1 MQTYISAQKEVN
13 IPWTTEF
20 NSLLPWRPL
29 PKGLLL
35 LDVFAFA
42 YHSTNDQLPLSLL
55 ERCMINQNVS
65 TYNQGRTTTELNSH
79 GPALLQDLIGW
90 HTMVLLAFQES
101 DAIPPL
107 TQCNVTKEL
116 DKKVLL
122 SETELQRALQ
132 CFRTL
137 VLVTRSAR
145 YQNVSEELN
154 KRATELN
161 SPTPW
166 LNLLHW
172 LRQRNGFVGCSIWLQ
187 RQQSR
192 SIINFLGSF

>member
-1 MQTYISAQKEVN
+1 MKHVSVRADPPRIQFPTTLETTPQVPPVNAFANHFTNICAMQTYISAQKEVN

-79 GPALLQDLIGW
+79 GPARPQDLIG
-90 HTMVLLAFQES
+90 
-101 DAIPPL
+101 
-107 TQCNVTKEL
+107 
-116 DKKVLL
+116 
-122 SETELQRALQ
+122 
-132 CFRTL
+132 
-137 VLVTRSAR
+137 
-145 YQNVSEELN
+145 
-154 KRATELN
+154 
-161 SPTPW
+161 
-166 LNLLHW
+166 
-172 LRQRNGFVGCSIWLQ
+172 
-187 RQQSR
+187 
-192 SIINFLGSF
+192 